1 MEIAE
6 AKETI
11 LSLDALLS
19 EKIKKY
25 IHYRSMRNFVLH
37 YDEIKNSAAQENIS
51 RIFSEYVED
60 LRVNNYDFEGEA
72 SYTLARNYIFVIS
85 KYYKEYSN
93 FMAYLRVSVIL
104 LFGFTGDSL
113 LYLTGIPD
121 HIFHI
126 PIVTICFFL
135 YQVFVRVI
143 KEPKGRVFGIFY

>member
-1 MEIAE
+1 VEIAD

-11 LSLDALLS
+11 LSLDAMLS
-19 EKIKKY
+19 EKMKKY

-37 YDEIKNSAAQENIS
+37 FDEIKNPAAKENIS
-51 RIFSEYVED
+51 RIFSEYIED

-113 LYLTGIPD
+113 LYLTNIPD
-121 HIFHI
+121 RILHI
-126 PIVTICFFL
+126 PIVTICFFIYYL
-135 YQVFVRVI
+135 FVRIV
-143 KEPKGRVFGIFY
+143 KEPRGRVFGIFY

>member
-1 MEIAE
+1 MEIDN

-11 LSLDALLS
+11 LSLDTLLS
-19 EKIKKY
+19 EKMKKY

-37 YDEIKNSAAQENIS
+37 YEEIKSPDAQDKIS
-51 RIFSEYVED
+51 RIFSEYAGD
-60 LRVNNYDFEGEA
+60 LHAHNYDFEGEA
-72 SYTLARNYIFVIS
+72 SYMLARNYIFPIS
-85 KYYKEYSN
+85 KYYTKYSD
-93 FMAYLRVSVIL
+93 FMARLRVSVIL